1 VAANESA
8 VSADAYSPVRTRKNR
23 AAAFVQSAF
32 SPSPRRGAKSKQQRV
47 DDSDSDYEQCN
58 SDDTILEQWQ
68 SFLSGGFGF
77 HGKPSTEFM
86 GWRRLTP
93 AELLH
98 LDIGSFFLLSIPPN
112 LRHEDSDVIRL
123 RKAFTK
129 PYLDRSAGSSSP
141 CVLTHNIKKLDTLRN
156 TR

>member
-1 VAANESA
+1 
-8 VSADAYSPVRTRKNR
+8 
-23 AAAFVQSAF
+23 
-32 SPSPRRGAKSKQQRV
+32 
-47 DDSDSDYEQCN
+47 
-58 SDDTILEQWQ
+58 LEQWQ

-112 LRHEDSDVIRL
+112 LRHEDSDVIKL

-129 PYLDRSAGSSSP
+129 RITKAVICSKRNDFPENGQSIQQRAIDYLHQHNGLIRNGSQY
-141 CVLTHNIKKLDTLRN
+141 I
-156 TR
+156 